1 MMARAAGANTPSH
14 IRVPSLAIAVAI
26 MLACTLYP
34 PMLTDAGGNVD
45 HGLATALFVAMSAG
59 FVRGVGF
66 IPRRAVW
73 RWMFSGW
80 SCLAALALAGVLRF
94 LH

>member
-1 MMARAAGANTPSH
+1 MTPDVAEVQPSSRLH
-14 IRVPSLAIAVAI
+14 RLSLAVAVTI

-34 PMLTDAGGNVD
+34 PLMTAPDGKAD
-45 HGLATALFVAMSAG
+45 HALATALFIAMSVA

-66 IPRRAVW
+66 IPRRLVW
-73 RWMFSGW
+73 RKMFSGW
-80 SCLAALALAGVLRF
+80 ICLAALALAGGLKL